1 MKKFS
6 KLFATLGAV
15 AMLGLGVFA
24 SCKSDDGDDDPVLS
38 GIEVTEKPS
47 KTLYTVGDAD
57 DSFDAAG
64 LVITEKWTEG
74 KADVSVTYS
83 DENAAAFKFDG
94 FSTSEANDALP
105 ITVTYKNKTATF
117 DIKVVSAEAAATT
130 EALAG
135 KTVSV
140 EGVSIAFASDGSAT
154 VTDEDGNAVE
164 GATVTIKED
173 GSVEVVIGEE
183 TYTATIGEGGEVTV
197 KDSAGNEKTVE
208 DEETGFTSHNESIDN
223 TAANLGAVAE
233 SASSS
238 DETVATVAIADGKV
252 TVTSKKAGTAT
263 ITAKA
268 SGYTDASVVIT
279 VAEDGTISVGTIT
292 KFVAEETPEVA
303 PEPVTVVNAL
313 WDFKTNI
320 TGVADE
326 AKFGA
331 QTADTDLTGKGTNSI
346 DSGTEKGATLKILK
360 ASSDLKWKK
369 ENDNDYGLYAGKK
382 GDGTTAA
389 DTYLTEYATSD
400 YVKGKLELT
409 LNDSAKVTLK
419 VSGNGDEGENHHR
432 WVVVTNADEK
442 IVGSIDGLKKGE
454 GNIVELK
461 LNGGELLKA
470 GTYTIWMNGS
480 RLNAVEVKNDL
491 TADVAKV
498 KGVEIES
505 NATSISYNGTATLT
519 ATPTYAGTPTLT
531 YIWSIASGSGATV
544 APDSTDAS
552 KGILT
557 ANNETAEEVKV
568 TVKVVV
574 SDGTNEVDATSDEIT
589 IAAHGTTIVDEVKSV
604 SLSTADD
611 ATSIDATGSLVLTAT
626 AEKTGAP
633 TLTYTWSV
641 SAGSAATIV
650 KDTDDPTKA
659 TLTGTN
665 ESAEEKSVVVT
676 CSVSDGTNTKTDTKT
691 ITIKADTSCY
701 YLGTLTGDE
710 ATSGKVYRFESD
722 KDYLVN
728 SRGAWTTK
736 QYKNSDLGDETNV
749 GYTTFDFKKSQSA
762 TFTAKGVYA
771 IAVYVMSG
779 STATSYKITSTNSAG
794 TTAESDEIAVA
805 GDNALHLSSVFNT
818 NAASASDK
826 LSIKIE
832 GVGSA
837 SMYPLAFVLYDTAQ
851 EVIAITKTPTV
862 EESLVSNATSFTFTA
877 SSNLNASETFKW
889 SSSDTAV
896 AEVDS
901 STGALKNK
909 KAGTTTITATAS
921 TGKTATYSYTVNELG
936 LTLSPTAATVANG
949 STKQLTATITPA
961 GLTAERPIT
970 WTSGTASVASVSD
983 EGLVSVVADEGTSVI
998 TAQIQGTEV
1007 TATCTITAAATGTGN
1022 NGASVTQI
1030 IFDDIKETAVDT
1042 STESNYVS
1050 FKTSSNFSYTV
1061 YGKGDG
1067 KSSTKVGNS
1076 QNYVTATGE
1085 SKVTGKCINFQG
1097 GAILSGST
1105 IKSCI
1110 EFVAPSSAK
1119 KVTVQFYNGNS
1130 DRSINLLDG
1139 STAKNGTV
1147 KTAGKVSASDSK
1159 EYPLLTSESF
1169 SITGGNTIRL
1179 GGSGGIYILSI
1190 KIE

>member
-38 GIEVTEKPS
+38 GIVVTEKPS

-140 EGVSIAFASDGSAT
+140 EGVSIAFASDGSAI

-208 DEETGFTSHNESIDN
+208 VKETGFTSHNESIDN

-252 TVTSKKAGTAT
+252 TVTSKKAGTTT

-326 AKFGA
+326 TKFGA

-389 DTYLTEYATSD
+389 GTYLTEYATSD

-531 YIWSIASGSGATV
+531 YAWSIASGSGATV
-544 APDSTDAS
+544 APDSSDAS

-641 SAGSAATIV
+641 PAGSAATIV

-676 CSVSDGTNTKTDTKT
+676 CSVSDGTNTKKDTKT

-728 SRGAWTTK
+728 SREAWTTK
-736 QYKNSDLGDETNV
+736 QYENFDLGDETKV
-749 GYTTFDFKKSQSA
+749 DYKTFDFKKSQSA

-794 TTAESDEIAVA
+794 TIAESDEITVA
-805 GDNALHLSSVFNT
+805 GDNKLHLSSVFNT

-851 EVIAITKTPTV
+851 EVITITKTPTV
-862 EESLVSNATSFTFTA
+862 EESLVSATGFTFTA
-877 SSNLNASETFKW
+877 KSNLNTNETFTW
-889 SSSDTAV
+889 SSSDTEV
-896 AEVDS
+896 ASFASEAS
-901 STGALKNK
+901 GTITYSK
-909 KAGTTTITATAS
+909 KGTTTITATAS
-921 TGKTATYSYTVNELG
+921 TGKTATYSLTVNELG

-949 STKQLTATITPA
+949 STKKLTATITPA

-970 WTSGTASVASVSD
+970 WTSGTDSVATVSD

-998 TAQIQGTEV
+998 TAQIQDTEV

-1022 NGASVTQI
+1022 NGASVD
-1030 IFDDIKETAVDT
+1030 FD
-1042 STESNYVS
+1042 VS
-1050 FKTSSNFSYTV
+1050 
-1061 YGKGDG
+1061 
-1067 KSSTKVGNS
+1067 
-1076 QNYVTATGE
+1076 
-1085 SKVTGKCINFQG
+1085 
-1097 GAILSGST
+1097 
-1105 IKSCI
+1105 
-1110 EFVAPSSAK
+1110 
-1119 KVTVQFYNGNS
+1119 
-1130 DRSINLLDG
+1130 
-1139 STAKNGTV
+1139 
-1147 KTAGKVSASDSK
+1147 
-1159 EYPLLTSESF
+1159 TSESF
-1169 SITGGNTIRL
+1169 TWSKGGELATGTYDDVTLAGTIKFANSNTKMIEL
-1179 GGSGGIYILSI
+1179 GANGSGTATFTVSTGATVTVTVCSTGNNNESTYSLTGAGLNETGTVTGTTLTEVSGETTENGTVTLKFTSTERGGRFQ
-1190 KIE
+1190 KITVTY

>member
-208 DEETGFTSHNESIDN
+208 VEETGFTSHNESIDN

-252 TVTSKKAGTAT
+252 TVTSKKAGTTT

-326 AKFGA
+326 AKFGE

-389 DTYLTEYATSD
+389 GTYLTEYATSD

-633 TLTYTWSV
+633 TITYTWSV
-641 SAGSAATIV
+641 PAGSAATIV

-710 ATSGKVYRFESD
+710 ATSGKVYLFESG
-722 KDYLVN
+722 KEYL
-728 SRGAWTTK
+728 
-736 QYKNSDLGDETNV
+736 TNTRN
-749 GYTTFDFKKSQSA
+749 GWQSKEYTFATLNEGKKSNYNTFDFKASHSA
-762 TFTAKGVYA
+762 TFKVKGVKA
-771 IAVYVMSG
+771 LSALVYTTKDS
-779 STATSYKITSTNSAG
+779 SYKITAKKADGSVVLDTETISVTKDGGLQESIIFNTG
-794 TTAESDEIAVA
+794 TTE
-805 GDNALHLSSVFNT
+805 ALTITL
-818 NAASASDK
+818 A
-826 LSIKIE
+826 
-832 GVGSA
+832 GVGSE
-837 SMYPLAFVLYDTAQ
+837 SMYPIGFRLFDTEQ
-851 EVIAITKTPTV
+851 EVITITKTPTV
-862 EESLVSNATSFTFTA
+862 EESLLTAGTFTFEA
-877 SSNLNASETFKW
+877 SSNLNASETFTW
-889 SSSDTAV
+889 TSSDTAV
-896 AEVDS
+896 ASFASEAS
-901 STGALKNK
+901 GTITYSK
-909 KAGTTTITATAS
+909 KGTTTITATAS
-921 TGKTATYSYTVNELG
+921 TGKTATYSLTVNELG
-936 LTLSPTAATVANG
+936 LTLSPATATVGKDA
-949 STKQLTATITPA
+949 TKQLTATITPS
-961 GLTAERPIT
+961 GLTATRTIT
-970 WTSGTASVASVSD
+970 WVSSDANIATVSKNGVVTATADSGTATITATI
-983 EGLVSVVADEGTSVI
+983 EGTAISK
-998 TAQIQGTEV
+998 
-1007 TATCTITAAATGTGN
+1007 TCTITAAEAGAGGNGGSVNFDCTNSESEIGAALAKIGDTTSAAKDVSAGTYDSVKLAITNEGTSAQLQKPKTTALCVQLKANAATATFTVTTGATIKVYACSSGSSN
-1022 NGASVTQI
+1022 STYYTVTGAAEGSATV
-1030 IFDDIKETAVDT
+1030 EG
-1042 STESNYVS
+1042 
-1050 FKTSSNFSYTV
+1050 TSSFTEGTY
-1061 YGKGDG
+1061 
-1067 KSSTKVGNS
+1067 
-1076 QNYVTATGE
+1076 TATSDGT
-1085 SKVTGKCINFQG
+1085 VTIQ
-1097 GAILSGST
+1097 
-1105 IKSCI
+1105 
-1110 EFVAPSSAK
+1110 APSK
-1119 KVTVQFYNGNS
+1119 KS
-1130 DRSINLLDG
+1130 DG
-1139 STAKNGTV
+1139 STSNSNLRIQKITV
-1147 KTAGKVSASDSK
+1147 T
-1159 EYPLLTSESF
+1159 Y
-1169 SITGGNTIRL
+1169 
-1179 GGSGGIYILSI
+1179 
-1190 KIE
+1190 